1 MYCRMMGKGYH
12 DVSANQKFPYLQ
24 KKVAATGKLR
34 MYTRKSLMKMLR
46 EGGAY
51 PTYNV
56 SRRTDYLIVGER
68 PGIKLEKA
76 ITLGVCIDESSEK
89 NIMHCG
95 KYAAS
100 HQSWRAGDDPRT
112 RWRI

>member
-24 KKVAATGKLR
+24 KEVAATGKLR

-76 ITLGVCIDESSEK
+76 ITLGVCIVPGYEFESMLAQYEQH
-89 NIMHCG
+89 NQDG
-95 KYAAS
+95 VE
-100 HQSWRAGDDPRT
+100 
-112 RWRI
+112 

>member
-1 MYCRMMGKGYH
+1 
-12 DVSANQKFPYLQ
+12 
-24 KKVAATGKLR
+24 

-46 EGGAY
+46 ERGAY

-76 ITLGVCIDESSEK
+76 ITLGVRIMPGYEFESMLSQYDEQHNQDGVE
-89 NIMHCG
+89 
-95 KYAAS
+95 
-100 HQSWRAGDDPRT
+100 
-112 RWRI
+112 